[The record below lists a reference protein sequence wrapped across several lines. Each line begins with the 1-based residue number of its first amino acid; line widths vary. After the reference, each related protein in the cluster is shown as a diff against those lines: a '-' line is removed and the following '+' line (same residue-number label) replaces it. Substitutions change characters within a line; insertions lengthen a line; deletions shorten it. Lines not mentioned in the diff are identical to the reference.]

1 MPAHTPLK
9 TIVAFA
15 VLACAVQL
23 GMSAC
28 RSQEDPSV
36 APEPKT
42 PAGSDISA
50 PSKPVSGSMGNAN
63 TASDPNNPYSEQN
76 AAKSKPP
83 RFFGGSKAAPM
94 DWPEDNAPQPQPQA
108 PQQQAPQQQNA
119 APVQGKPR

>member
-1 MPAHTPLK
+1 MPAPTPLK

-15 VLACAVQL
+15 VLAFAVQL

-50 PSKPVSGSMGNAN
+50 PSKPASGSMGNAN
-63 TASDPNNPYSEQN
+63 KATEPNSEQS
-76 AAKSKPP
+76 AATSKPP
-83 RFFGGSKAAPM
+83 RFFGGSKAAAM
-94 DWPEDNAPQPQPQA
+94 DWPEDNAPQPQPQPQA